1 MTSALDRLP
10 ARARERLR
18 PREQP
23 EWTAPMLAVLTH
35 QRFSDPG
42 WIFER
47 KLDGERCL
55 AFRRG
60 GRLRLLSR
68 TRQLLND
75 TYPELVGALGS
86 QVSDFIVDGE
96 IVAFEG
102 GRTSFERLQRRIQ
115 IRDPVAA
122 LSSGVRVFYYLF
134 DVLHLDGYDTT
145 ALQQRDR
152 KALLRNALSYG
163 DPLRFLPHRNT
174 EGEALYQDA
183 CRKSWEG
190 LIAKR
195 ADAPYQH
202 RRLRGMGCPA
212 RASTGSGRTWSP
224 RSASPRSPATA
235 SCATLASSASAPT
248 NAPARWSWNAA
259 SRPSH
264 PPRPCPDAPGRPP
277 PRSPP
282 GWPVRPS
289 PPPPGRPVRAPPPGA
304 RPAPARPRRPPG
316 WSCSTPMTIVSL
328 TREVVGATIRAWTM
342 SLSSRTRP
350 RPRSRWTRSG
360 RGCWRCCRSPARPPC
375 WPAGSACHA
384 RRSTTTCGS
393 WSATGSS
400 SWSRNAARG
409 MSTSD
414 CCRPRRPPT

>member
-10 ARARERLR
+10 RARERLR

-75 TYPELVGALGS
+75 TYPELVGALGP

-202 RRLRGMGCPA
+202 RRSADWLKFKCVNEQEFVIGGWTDPTGTRVGLGALLVGYYEDGELRYAGKVGTGYS
-212 RASTGSGRTWSP
+212 RAVLEDL
-224 RSASPRSPATA
+224 RSRLDRLERPEPPFTRDG
-235 SCATLASSASAPT
+235 L
-248 NAPARWSWNAA
+248 
-259 SRPSH
+259 SRKGVH
-264 PPRPCPDAPGRPP
+264 
-277 PRSPP
+277 
-282 GWPVRPS
+282 WVRPDLVAQIGFTEVTRDGKLRH
-289 PPPPGRPVRAPPPGA
+289 PRFLGLRTDKRP
-304 RPAPARPRRPPG
+304 
-316 WSCSTPMTIVSL
+316 
-328 TREVVGATIRAWTM
+328 REVVLER
-342 SLSSRTRP
+342 SL
-350 RPRSRWTRSG
+350 
-360 RGCWRCCRSPARPPC
+360 PP
-375 WPAGSACHA
+375 
-384 RRSTTTCGS
+384 
-393 WSATGSS
+393 
-400 SWSRNAARG
+400 
-409 MSTSD
+409 
-414 CCRPRRPPT
+414 

>member
-1 MTSALDRLP
+1 
-10 ARARERLR
+10 
-18 PREQP
+18 
-23 EWTAPMLAVLTH
+23 MLAVLTH

-75 TYPELVGALGS
+75 TYPELVGALGP

-115 IRDPVAA
+115 IRDPAAA

-202 RRLRGMGCPA
+202 RRSADWLKFKCVNEQEFVIGGWTDPTGTRVGLGALLVGYYEDGELRYAGKVGTGYS
-212 RASTGSGRTWSP
+212 RAVLEDL
-224 RSASPRSPATA
+224 RSRLDRLERPEPPFTRDG
-235 SCATLASSASAPT
+235 L
-248 NAPARWSWNAA
+248 
-259 SRPSH
+259 SRKGVH
-264 PPRPCPDAPGRPP
+264 
-277 PRSPP
+277 
-282 GWPVRPS
+282 WVRPDLVAQIGFTEVTRDGKLRH
-289 PPPPGRPVRAPPPGA
+289 PRFLGLRTDKRP
-304 RPAPARPRRPPG
+304 
-316 WSCSTPMTIVSL
+316 
-328 TREVVGATIRAWTM
+328 REVVLER
-342 SLSSRTRP
+342 SL
-350 RPRSRWTRSG
+350 
-360 RGCWRCCRSPARPPC
+360 PP
-375 WPAGSACHA
+375 
-384 RRSTTTCGS
+384 
-393 WSATGSS
+393 
-400 SWSRNAARG
+400 
-409 MSTSD
+409 
-414 CCRPRRPPT
+414 

>member
-10 ARARERLR
+10 PRASERLR

-35 QRFSDPG
+35 RRFSDPG

-55 AFRRG
+55 AFHRG

-86 QVSDFIVDGE
+86 QVSDDFIVDGE

-152 KALLRNALSYG
+152 KTLLRNALSYG

-183 CRKSWEG
+183 CRKRWEG

-202 RRLRGMGCPA
+202 RRSADWLKLKCINEQEFVIGGWTDPTGTRIGLGALLVGYYEDGELRYAGKVG
-212 RASTGSGRTWSP
+212 TGYSQAVLQDLRSRLDRLERPEPPFTRDGLP
-224 RSASPRSPATA
+224 RKGVH
-235 SCATLASSASAPT
+235 
-248 NAPARWSWNAA
+248 W
-259 SRPSH
+259 
-264 PPRPCPDAPGRPP
+264 
-277 PRSPP
+277 
-282 GWPVRPS
+282 VRPDLVAQI
-289 PPPPGRPVRAPPPGA
+289 GFTEVTRDGKLRQ
-304 RPAPARPRRPPG
+304 PRFLGLR
-316 WSCSTPMTIVSL
+316 TDKRR
-328 TREVVGATIRAWTM
+328 REVVLER
-342 SLSSRTRP
+342 SLP
-350 RPRSRWTRSG
+350 L
-360 RGCWRCCRSPARPPC
+360 
-375 WPAGSACHA
+375 
-384 RRSTTTCGS
+384 
-393 WSATGSS
+393 
-400 SWSRNAARG
+400 
-409 MSTSD
+409 
-414 CCRPRRPPT
+414 

>member
-10 ARARERLR
+10 PRARERLR

-42 WIFER
+42 WTFER

-68 TRQLLND
+68 TRQLLNEA
-75 TYPELVGALGS
+75 YPELVGALGS

-183 CRKSWEG
+183 CRKRWEG

-202 RRLRGMGCPA
+202 RRSADWLKLKCVNEQEFVIGGWTDPTGTRVGLGALLVGYYEGGELRYAGKVGTGYSQAVLQDLRSHLDRLERPEAPFA
-212 RASTGSGRTWSP
+212 RDGLP
-224 RSASPRSPATA
+224 RKGVH
-235 SCATLASSASAPT
+235 
-248 NAPARWSWNAA
+248 W
-259 SRPSH
+259 
-264 PPRPCPDAPGRPP
+264 
-277 PRSPP
+277 
-282 GWPVRPS
+282 VRPEMVAQIGFTEVTRDGKLRQ
-289 PPPPGRPVRAPPPGA
+289 PRFLGLRTDKRP
-304 RPAPARPRRPPG
+304 
-316 WSCSTPMTIVSL
+316 
-328 TREVVGATIRAWTM
+328 REVVLER
-342 SLSSRTRP
+342 SL
-350 RPRSRWTRSG
+350 
-360 RGCWRCCRSPARPPC
+360 PP
-375 WPAGSACHA
+375 
-384 RRSTTTCGS
+384 
-393 WSATGSS
+393 
-400 SWSRNAARG
+400 
-409 MSTSD
+409 
-414 CCRPRRPPT
+414 

>member
-10 ARARERLR
+10 RARERLR

-75 TYPELVGALGS
+75 TYPELVGALGP

-202 RRLRGMGCPA
+202 RRSADWLKFKCVNEQEFVIGGWTDPTGTRVGLGALLVGYYEDGELRYAGKVGTGYS
-212 RASTGSGRTWSP
+212 RAVLEDL
-224 RSASPRSPATA
+224 RSRLDRLERPEPPFTRDG
-235 SCATLASSASAPT
+235 L
-248 NAPARWSWNAA
+248 
-259 SRPSH
+259 SRKGVH
-264 PPRPCPDAPGRPP
+264 
-277 PRSPP
+277 
-282 GWPVRPS
+282 WVRPDLVAQIGFTEVTRDDKLRH
-289 PPPPGRPVRAPPPGA
+289 PRFLGLRTDKRP
-304 RPAPARPRRPPG
+304 
-316 WSCSTPMTIVSL
+316 
-328 TREVVGATIRAWTM
+328 REVVLER
-342 SLSSRTRP
+342 SL
-350 RPRSRWTRSG
+350 
-360 RGCWRCCRSPARPPC
+360 PP
-375 WPAGSACHA
+375 
-384 RRSTTTCGS
+384 
-393 WSATGSS
+393 
-400 SWSRNAARG
+400 
-409 MSTSD
+409 
-414 CCRPRRPPT
+414 

>member
-10 ARARERLR
+10 RARERLR

-75 TYPELVGALGS
+75 TYPELVGALGP

-115 IRDPVAA
+115 IRDPGAS

-183 CRKSWEG
+183 CRRGWEG

-195 ADAPYQH
+195 ADAPYRHARSDDWLKLKCVNEQEFVIGGWTDPTGT
-202 RRLRGMGCPA
+202 RVALGALLIGYYDRGALRYAGKVGTGYSQAVLRDLRSRLDRLA
-212 RASTGSGRTWSP
+212 RAEPPFEHDGLP
-224 RSASPRSPATA
+224 RSRVH
-235 SCATLASSASAPT
+235 
-248 NAPARWSWNAA
+248 W
-259 SRPSH
+259 
-264 PPRPCPDAPGRPP
+264 
-277 PRSPP
+277 
-282 GWPVRPS
+282 VRPELVAQI
-289 PPPPGRPVRAPPPGA
+289 GFTEVTRDGKLRH
-304 RPAPARPRRPPG
+304 PRFLGLRDDKHP
-316 WSCSTPMTIVSL
+316 
-328 TREVVGATIRAWTM
+328 REVVLERG
-342 SLSSRTRP
+342 LP
-350 RPRSRWTRSG
+350 R
-360 RGCWRCCRSPARPPC
+360 
-375 WPAGSACHA
+375 
-384 RRSTTTCGS
+384 
-393 WSATGSS
+393 
-400 SWSRNAARG
+400 
-409 MSTSD
+409 
-414 CCRPRRPPT
+414 

>member
-1 MTSALDRLP
+1 
-10 ARARERLR
+10 
-18 PREQP
+18 
-23 EWTAPMLAVLTH
+23 MLAVLTH

-75 TYPELVGALGS
+75 TYPELVGALGP

-202 RRLRGMGCPA
+202 RRSADWLKFKCVNEQEFVIGGWTDPTGTRVGLGALLVGYYEDGELRYAGKVGTGYS
-212 RASTGSGRTWSP
+212 RAVLEDL
-224 RSASPRSPATA
+224 RSRLDRLERPEPPFTRDG
-235 SCATLASSASAPT
+235 L
-248 NAPARWSWNAA
+248 
-259 SRPSH
+259 SRKGVH
-264 PPRPCPDAPGRPP
+264 
-277 PRSPP
+277 
-282 GWPVRPS
+282 WVRPDLVAQIGFTEVTRDGKLRH
-289 PPPPGRPVRAPPPGA
+289 PRFLGLRTDKRP
-304 RPAPARPRRPPG
+304 
-316 WSCSTPMTIVSL
+316 
-328 TREVVGATIRAWTM
+328 REVVLER
-342 SLSSRTRP
+342 SL
-350 RPRSRWTRSG
+350 
-360 RGCWRCCRSPARPPC
+360 PP
-375 WPAGSACHA
+375 
-384 RRSTTTCGS
+384 
-393 WSATGSS
+393 
-400 SWSRNAARG
+400 
-409 MSTSD
+409 
-414 CCRPRRPPT
+414 